1 LSHNLCHPHKVIF
14 GRKYLLSVLIIV
26 VVMIAVDLPIVFAA
40 GRFSEWLRKNE
51 SINSLLSK
59 LIGTALVGLAVRVFF
74 TRKPS

>member
-1 LSHNLCHPHKVIF
+1 MTDLSYWAVFFGAALALNLSPGPDLLYVISRTIAQGTKVE
-14 GRKYLLSVLIIV
+14 R
-26 VVMIAVDLPIVFAA
+26 
-40 GRFSEWLRKNE
+40 LRKNE